1 MHTIAVIGI
10 GNILR
15 RDDGIGIRVIEF
27 LESTGVPS
35 YVKLIQGDI
44 SGLDLIKYF
53 EYNRVIIVDAAKM
66 GIPAGTVKIFT
77 PEDIILNGFKDA
89 ISTHSIGL
97 KETLRLANSL
107 KKIKNIQIIGIE
119 PYNIEFGLEI
129 TKELQ
134 KKVPD
139 ICNQVI
145 QLVLPGLK

>member
-1 MHTIAVIGI
+1 MHTTAVIGI

-77 PEDIILNGFKDA
+77 PKDIILNGFKDA

-134 KKVPD
+134 EKIPD
-139 ICNQVI
+139 ICSRVM
-145 QLVLPGLK
+145 QLV